1 MKYEVFLTKDAED
14 DIFDIFAFILEND
27 NENNASLVFNK
38 IKETCLSLIS
48 LPDRG
53 HTPPELERIS
63 VFNYKEI
70 HYKPYRIIY
79 QISEYNLYIHCVFD
93 GRRDLQE
100 VLENR
105 LFR

>member
-1 MKYEVFLTKDAED
+1 MKFEVFLTKDAED
-14 DIFDIFAFILEND
+14 DIFEIYNFIIEND
-27 NENNASLVFNK
+27 VENNANYVFHK
-38 IKETCLSLIS
+38 LKETCLSLIS
-48 LPDRG
+48 FPDRG
-53 HTPPELERIS
+53 HTPLELKRIN

-70 HYKPYRIIY
+70 HFKPYRIIY
-79 QISEYNLYIHCVFD
+79 QVTENKVYIHCVFD

>member
-1 MKYEVFLTKDAED
+1 MKYEVFLTHEAED
-14 DIFDIFAFILEND
+14 DMFQIYTFISEND
-27 NENNASLVFNK
+27 SEQNANYVFDALK
-38 IKETCLSLIS
+38 KTCLNLTRF
-48 LPDRG
+48 PDRG
-53 HTPPELERIS
+53 HFPPELQRIN

-79 QISEYNLYIHCVFD
+79 QVIENKVYIHCIFD

-100 VLENR
+100 VLESR